1 MNMDPS
7 LPDAPQ
13 RGGPRYPFLE
23 RATAVVLLV
32 VLLALGWMA
41 LVAFR
46 PEWGQWLARPVQVWL
61 LLALLTAALVLV
73 SIVALLHVR
82 SSED

>member
-1 MNMDPS
+1 MNTDPS
-7 LPDAPQ
+7 LRDAPQ
-13 RGGPRYPFLE
+13 RGGSRYPFLE
-23 RATAVVLLV
+23 RTTGVVLLL
-32 VLLALGWMA
+32 VLVALGWMT

-46 PEWGQWLARPVQVWL
+46 PEWGQGIALPVQVWL

-82 SSED
+82 SSGD